1 VPLVPPLV
9 ESTLHAYS
17 MQPAYTGTSSTKQL
31 ASTTGGS
38 KTSCNGGR
46 VSPWSLNQMNHEPD
60 WRSSDKRR
68 CLMEA

>member
-1 VPLVPPLV
+1 
-9 ESTLHAYS
+9 